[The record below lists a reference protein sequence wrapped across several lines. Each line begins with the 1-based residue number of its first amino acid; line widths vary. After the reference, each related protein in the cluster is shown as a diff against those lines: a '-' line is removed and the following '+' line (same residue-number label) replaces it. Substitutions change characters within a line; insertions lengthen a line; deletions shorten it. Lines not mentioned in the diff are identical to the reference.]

1 MGAMTNA
8 ASLPAV
14 DDGTPDAELATRVA
28 ARDGAAFEV
37 LMRRHNRRLF
47 RVARAILRWAE
58 MRVRN
63 KYRDAEDAL
72 QDAYLAAYR
81 AIGRF
86 RGDSKLATWLT
97 RIVINEAYARL
108 RKMGGATVIALPEGH
123 DMTAEMDPT
132 STAAPAET
140 PDRAALRAELRQ
152 LLERHID
159 ALPEQFRTAFMLRE
173 VEELTV
179 EEAAEALGVP
189 EATVRTRA
197 HRARALLRAAL
208 AHDIDVATLDAF
220 GFAGERCDRIVQGVL
235 AQLPAAAADPT
246 NQENT

>member
-47 RVARAILRWAE
+47 RVARAILRSDQ
-58 MRVRN
+58 
-63 KYRDAEDAL
+63 DAEDAL

-108 RKMGGATVIALPEGH
+108 RKMGCATVIALPEGH

-235 AQLPAAAADPT
+235 AQLPAAAANPT

>member
-47 RVARAILRWAE
+47 RVARAILRSDQ
-58 MRVRN
+58 
-63 KYRDAEDAL
+63 DAEDAL

-235 AQLPAAAADPT
+235 AQLPAAAANPT

>member
-47 RVARAILRWAE
+47 RVARAILRSDQ
-58 MRVRN
+58 
-63 KYRDAEDAL
+63 DAEDAL

>member
-1 MGAMTNA
+1 MTNA

-14 DDGTPDAELATRVA
+14 DDGTPDAELAARVA

-47 RVARAILRWAE
+47 RVARAILRSDQ
-58 MRVRN
+58 
-63 KYRDAEDAL
+63 DAEDAL

>member
-8 ASLPAV
+8 APLRAL
-14 DDGTPDAELATRVA
+14 DDGVPDAELAARVA
-28 ARDGAAFEV
+28 ARDGAAFEI
-37 LMRRHNRRLF
+37 LMRRYNRRLF
-47 RVARAILRWAE
+47 RVARAILRSDQ
-58 MRVRN
+58 
-63 KYRDAEDAL
+63 DAEDAL

-86 RGDSKLATWLT
+86 RGDAKLATWLT

-108 RKMGGATVIALPEGH
+108 RKGGGATIIALPEGQ
-123 DMTAEMDPT
+123 DMTADMDPT
-132 STAAPAET
+132 SVAPPAET
-140 PDRAALRAELRQ
+140 PDRAVLRAELRQ

-179 EEAAEALGVP
+179 EEAADALGVP

-220 GFAGERCDRIVQGVL
+220 GFAGERCDRIVHGVL
-235 AQLPAAAADPT
+235 AQLPAGPSDPT
-246 NQENT
+246 NQEKT